1 MFKEHIRKRGTETS
15 GKCFGLGDSRD
26 FVFAGSRGV
35 PPRDHHSQMPRTPKP
50 KPRAKTKRKPKGSG
64 GERRD
69 EILRAATELFASEGY
84 GRVTTRELAKRAG
97 LSQTGLYIYFRT
109 KEEIL
114 AAICDRTHDAMT
126 AAFEAAL
133 ADAKSP
139 KQALSKLVRSYIE
152 FGLAHPAEY
161 QLTFTVSPETLAP
174 IAKDFSKPFVAQEP
188 GARSFLRFHD
198 LLARLAK
205 QGAPIAID
213 PMTAVQI
220 LWFVGHGAVSLLI
233 SRSHFPWVERNKLID
248 QLERFVLAGLAG

>member
-1 MFKEHIRKRGTETS
+1 MFLVRE
-15 GKCFGLGDSRD
+15 
-26 FVFAGSRGV
+26 
-35 PPRDHHSQMPRTPKP
+35 PPHARSAMMGRMPRTPKP
-50 KPRAKTKRKPKGSG
+50 KPRRSRTKRKPKGFG
-64 GERRD
+64 AERRD
-69 EILRAATELFASEGY
+69 EILAAATELFASEGY
-84 GRVTTRELAKRAG
+84 GRVTTRELARRAG

-126 AAFEAAL
+126 AAFEASL
-133 ADAKSP
+133 AEAKTP
-139 KQALSKLVRSYIE
+139 QEALSKLVRSYIE

-174 IAKDFSKPFVAQEP
+174 IEKDFSKPFVAQEP

-198 LLARLAK
+198 LLAKLAK
-205 QGAPIAID
+205 QGARIKID

-233 SRSHFPWVERNKLID
+233 SRPHFPWVERNKLVD
-248 QLERFVLAGLAG
+248 QLERFVLAGLAA

>member
-1 MFKEHIRKRGTETS
+1 M
-15 GKCFGLGDSRD
+15 SR
-26 FVFAGSRGV
+26 
-35 PPRDHHSQMPRTPKP
+35 TTKP
-50 KPRAKTKRKPKGSG
+50 KQRRAKTKRKPKGFG
-64 GERRD
+64 QERRD
-69 EILRAATELFASEGY
+69 EILKAATELFASEGY

-109 KEEIL
+109 KEDIL

-133 ADAKSP
+133 AEASTP
-139 KQALSKLVRSYIE
+139 QRALANLVRSYID

-174 IAKDFSKPFVAQEP
+174 IEKDFSRPFVAQEP

-198 LLARLAK
+198 LLAKLARE
-205 QGAPIAID
+205 GARINID

-233 SRSHFPWVERNKLID
+233 SRAHFPWVERNKLID

>member
-1 MFKEHIRKRGTETS
+1 
-15 GKCFGLGDSRD
+15 
-26 FVFAGSRGV
+26 
-35 PPRDHHSQMPRTPKP
+35 MPRTTKP
-50 KPRAKTKRKPKGSG
+50 KPRRSRTKRKPKGFG
-64 GERRD
+64 QERRD
-69 EILRAATELFASEGY
+69 EILVAATELFASEGY
-84 GRVTTRELAKRAG
+84 GRVTTRELARRAG

-133 ADAKSP
+133 AGAATP
-139 KQALSKLVRSYIE
+139 QQALSKLVRSYIE

-174 IAKDFSKPFVAQEP
+174 IEKDFSRPFTAQEP

-198 LLARLAK
+198 LLAKLAK
-205 QGAPIAID
+205 QGARINID